1 MGSACF
7 CGKTDP
13 VLFDQLGGEQ
23 GLETIVRFFYEKV
36 LKDDRIN
43 LMFEETDMQIL
54 SNHVELFM
62 SSVLGGP
69 CNYEGKNIRV
79 AHCLV
84 NNGKYPYKI
93 HFKAVVEN
101 MVNTL
106 SELNISQKVTKD
118 VRTFILSMESDVRGY
133 DEDIKVDQKKHNI
146 SSIKEG
152 NCEEE
157 TRMQSLLK
165 NVVNPYASTPDEKLH
180 EADIGGSVS
189 SPQVSSRKDLP
200 TFEHILPKDGALD
213 EDVHLSSS
221 GSITSDMQKDLKALV
236 VKKALEGQD
245 NLPGVALYN

>member
-69 CNYEGKNIRV
+69 CNYDGKNIRV
-79 AHCLV
+79 AHCFV
-84 NNGKYPYKI
+84 NNGKYPCKI

-101 MVNTL
+101 MINTL
-106 SELNISQKVTKD
+106 SELNISQKVIKD
-118 VRTFILSMESDVRGY
+118 VRKFILSLESDVLGN
-133 DEDIKVDQKKHNI
+133 DEDIKIDQKKNI
-146 SSIKEG
+146 ISCIKEG
-152 NCEEE
+152 NFEQEI
-157 TRMQSLLK
+157 RMQTLLK
-165 NVVNPYASTPDEKLH
+165 NVVNPYTSIPHDKLPK
-180 EADIGGSVS
+180 ADVGGSVS
-189 SPQVSSRKDLP
+189 SSQASSRKDLP
-200 TFEHILPKDGALD
+200 TFEHIVPTDGALD
-213 EDVHLSSS
+213 GDVHLSYI
-221 GSITSDMQKDLKALV
+221 GSIPNDM
-236 VKKALEGQD
+236 
-245 NLPGVALYN
+245 

>member
-1 MGSACF
+1 
-7 CGKTDP
+7 
-13 VLFDQLGGEQ
+13 
-23 GLETIVRFFYEKV
+23 
-36 LKDDRIN
+36 
-43 LMFEETDMQIL
+43 MQTL
-54 SNHVELFM
+54 SNHVQLFI
-62 SSVLGGP
+62 SSVFGGP
-69 CNYEGKNIRV
+69 CNYGGKNIRV

-152 NCEEE
+152 NFEQE

-165 NVVNPYASTPDEKLH
+165 NVVNPYASIPDEKLR
-180 EADIGGSVS
+180 EADVGGSVS
-189 SPQVSSRKDLP
+189 SSQVCSRKDLP
-200 TFEHILPKDGALD
+200 TFEHILPKDGTL
-213 EDVHLSSS
+213 DVHLPSS
-221 GSITSDMQKDLKALV
+221 GSIPNDMQKDQKALV
-236 VKKALEGQD
+236 VKNALEGQE
-245 NLPGVALYN
+245 NLPGVALSN